1 MTLTLA
7 LRSAFFP
14 LQELLC
20 TEGGNLAYTFRHK
33 ERGEDEEAISFSQ
46 YPRPADTPQVPE
58 MLVTFISLVFA
69 YK

>member
-14 LQELLC
+14 LQESLC
-20 TEGGNLAYTFRHK
+20 TEGDNLAYTFRHK
-33 ERGEDEEAISFSQ
+33 ERREDEEAIAFSQ

-58 MLVTFISLVFA
+58 TLFISLVFA